1 MCNATP
7 QQKPVLNIINSMSND
22 EIQVLLSERGFE
34 LSCMLQHGLQPDKLN
49 SLDPSLLKLLIE
61 KEGITKEKL
70 QEAGM
75 THTMLDSV
83 FGSSNTLV
91 CSQCNQSFASDQDFN
106 NYKAYCTICNNDRQP
121 EPPPGDEYEKI
132 NRNDISMPVS
142 LIKNYLKG
150 GELTREGLRN
160 NCGLIDEVIERIEGF
175 ERVSMSDDVDVS
187 SLPPLEKDRTDF
199 YLIGMPGAGK
209 SCMIASLLA
218 YWEHKGYYNPD
229 VNNPRSIEY
238 TDLLMRPF
246 EKGYLPDR
254 TESNFIDYINLS
266 LNVRIQSRNLLG
278 RINNHTRSIPV
289 NILDMAGEAWRLAA
303 EKGSGLPD
311 HRAYLDNKNE
321 KSIIIV
327 MDNSAS
333 ISVQSQNI
341 VRIFRYFK
349 DWGVLRNTTSI
360 AVAVTKADLLG
371 SDYSKLGPKV
381 EELIDKKCANLK
393 ARLEEFEN
401 EFNLS
406 VEYIPYSIGECRW
419 GPFLMDPEFDSN
431 VLLRSSAEKMTSY
444 ILESTAGF
452 KSGGL
457 GSIFSN

>member
-1 MCNATP
+1 
-7 QQKPVLNIINSMSND
+7 
-22 EIQVLLSERGFE
+22 
-34 LSCMLQHGLQPDKLN
+34 
-49 SLDPSLLKLLIE
+49 
-61 KEGITKEKL
+61 
-70 QEAGM
+70 
-75 THTMLDSV
+75 
-83 FGSSNTLV
+83 
-91 CSQCNQSFASDQDFN
+91 
-106 NYKAYCTICNNDRQP
+106 
-121 EPPPGDEYEKI
+121 
-132 NRNDISMPVS
+132 MPVS